1 MCETGKNIKL
11 CTCVVGGNTNTIIHN
26 KNSRRHKKD
35 RLLNSDKI
43 YKWTLYKYVG
53 LKDWTMEGMLYPP
66 SDKLGEYLTREI
78 LITGLNNETCFDFE
92 YKPNEGDNLVIYIDG
107 ESIYSF
113 LSFIYRNG
121 QWKADCYDDFID
133 KKERINY
140 GKVVTE

>member
-11 CTCVVGGNTNTIIHN
+11 CTCLVGGNINTIIHN
-26 KNSRRHKKD
+26 KNSRRKKKD
-35 RLLNSDKI
+35 RLLNSDNI

-53 LKDWTMEGMLYPP
+53 LQDWTMDGMLYPP
-66 SDKLGEYLTREI
+66 TDKLGEYLTNEI
-78 LITGLNNETCFDFE
+78 LIMGLNNETCFDFE
-92 YKPNEGDNLVIYIDG
+92 YNPNEGDNLVIYTD
-107 ESIYSF
+107 EKSIYSF

-121 QWKADCYDDFID
+121 QWKADSYDGFID